1 MPKLLLVGIV
11 EKTCVKTVIREI
23 PGITD
28 CFNSKEDKNG
38 ETAYRVSHLQPIAD
52 ASLTS
57 NIVDHERF
65 EHPRAVAICLQRCR

>member
-28 CFNSKEDKNG
+28 CFKHKDDQRRGEDL
-38 ETAYRVSHLQPIAD
+38 YRVRPSSSTLYFSTD
-52 ASLTS
+52 
-57 NIVDHERF
+57 R
-65 EHPRAVAICLQRCR
+65 